1 MPRRIRLNKFYSAI
15 LSNSAPANHANVKSR
30 GTTAL
35 HAVDLRAQAIIS
47 TFPSHD
53 VGFICQEGLHVARAS
68 DDELVVVGFR
78 AIVTQIANMRGFSLD
93 FVYRVALLAKDL
105 GRAELFLQTIMYE

>member
-1 MPRRIRLNKFYSAI
+1 M
-15 LSNSAPANHANVKSR
+15 
-30 GTTAL
+30 
-35 HAVDLRAQAIIS
+35 
-47 TFPSHD
+47 
-53 VGFICQEGLHVARAS
+53 ARAS